1 MINRNPYFLKF
12 DDGVG
17 QTNLSLADMENFI
30 ALYPCAEEQKTI
42 GQFFKQL
49 DETLVLQQQQL
60 QTLKNLK
67 QAFLE
72 KMFV

>member
-1 MINRNPYFLKF
+1 MPK
-12 DDGVG
+12 DDE
-17 QTNLSLADMENFI
+17 QRAIADFFRKIDEN
-30 ALYPCAEEQKTI
+30 
-42 GQFFKQL
+42 
-49 DETLVLQQQQL
+49 LVLQEKKL

>member
-1 MINRNPYFLKF
+1 MSEQLK
-12 DDGVG
+12 
-17 QTNLSLADMENFI
+17 
-30 ALYPCAEEQKTI
+30 I

-49 DETLVLQQQQL
+49 DETLTLQQQQL

>member
-1 MINRNPYFLKF
+1 M
-12 DDGVG
+12 
-17 QTNLSLADMENFI
+17 SLAVTG
-30 ALYPCAEEQKTI
+30 ATRLYIGITEQQQLPFLITSLNEQEAI
-42 GQFFKQL
+42 GQLFKQL

>member
-1 MINRNPYFLKF
+1 MQIDLPC
-12 DDGVG
+12 
-17 QTNLSLADMENFI
+17 LA
-30 ALYPCAEEQKTI
+30 EQIQISK
-42 GQFFKQL
+42 FFKQL
-49 DETLVLQQQQL
+49 DETLALQQQQL

>member
-1 MINRNPYFLKF
+1 M
-12 DDGVG
+12 
-17 QTNLSLADMENFI
+17 
-30 ALYPCAEEQKTI
+30 YPSVKEQFEI
-42 GQFFKQL
+42 SHFFKKL
-49 DETLVLQQQQL
+49 DETLTLQQQQL